1 MPFTAAHPMA
11 VLPLLHWRR
20 RLGLDATCLVIG
32 SLVPDFEY
40 FVRAEQISTISH
52 TLRGLWRWDLPA
64 TLILAALVHLVVK
77 WPMLLVAPAA
87 VTRRTL
93 AAIGAPWRAR
103 WGAAAVASC
112 LGSAVIG
119 SATHLAWDSLT
130 HANGWG
136 PRHVH
141 ALTTPL
147 SVPLLGTMVAH
158 RVLQH
163 TSTIIGLVVLTV
175 VVARAIRRAAPV
187 AVPELPRTAA
197 RWLVAGCT
205 IVAVALTTAR
215 LVVMHRTGIGDL
227 IVAVIAGL
235 LAGMLLASAILFGPG
250 RRLQRAATTP

>member
-11 VLPLLHWRR
+11 VLPLLRWRR

-64 TLILAALVHLVVK
+64 TLILAALVHLVMK
-77 WPMLLVAPAA
+77 WPMLLVAPPA
-87 VTRRTL
+87 VTRRVI
-93 AAIGAPWRAR
+93 AAVGAPWRAR

-112 LGSAVIG
+112 FASAVIG

-130 HANGWG
+130 HAHGWG

-147 SVPLLGTMVAH
+147 PVPLLGTMVVH

-163 TSTIIGLVVLTV
+163 TSTVVGLVVLTV
-175 VVARAIRRAAPV
+175 VVVRALRRAAPV
-187 AVPELPRTAA
+187 AVPPLPRTAA
-197 RWLVAGCT
+197 CWLVAGCMT
-205 IVAVALTTAR
+205 VAAVLTTAR
-215 LVVMHRTGIGDL
+215 LVVIHRTDLGDL
-227 IVAVIAGL
+227 IVAVIAGV
-235 LAGMLLASAILFGPG
+235 LAGALLASAILFGPG
-250 RRLQRAATTP
+250 RRLQRAIMTP